1 MERIQAPFV
10 GGELYFDDL
19 ERAKRFYIGTM
30 ALRFPMSRLGT
41 IPGSMVVLVFYALNE
56 RGLSPTPRRIRQ
68 SFSLRYQT

>member
-30 ALRFPMSRLGT
+30 GLEVSDEEVGFLSLHHLV
-41 IPGSMVVLVFYALNE
+41 SSSSSLVLANL
-56 RGLSPTPRRIRQ
+56 
-68 SFSLRYQT
+68 